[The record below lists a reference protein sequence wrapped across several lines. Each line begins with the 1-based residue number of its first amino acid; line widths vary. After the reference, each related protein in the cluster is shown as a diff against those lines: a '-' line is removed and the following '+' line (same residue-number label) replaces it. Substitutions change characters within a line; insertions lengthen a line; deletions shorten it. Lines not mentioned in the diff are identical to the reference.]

1 MTELPE
7 SITTC
12 TVTFGPAYDFIGE
25 SADIAL
31 SISVSLNLV
40 HQSTGTQI
48 VSFAVGA
55 VSTEGQQGSIDLP
68 HTDQPGF
75 VDFSGEDRTD
85 WTYTAQGTWTTAS
98 GEVKR
103 FSQTFS
109 LPSAFTKVNLDLLPS
124 QAQVP

>member
-1 MTELPE
+1 MPELPE
-7 SITTC
+7 SISTC
-12 TVTFGPAYDFIGE
+12 TVTFGPAFDFLGV

-48 VSFAVGA
+48 VSFSVGA
-55 VSTEGQQGSIDLP
+55 VSTGGQQGSIDLP

-75 VDFSGEDRTD
+75 VDFTGEEQTD
-85 WTYTAQGTWTTAS
+85 WTYTAQGTWTAAS

-103 FSQTFS
+103 FNQTFS
-109 LPSAFTKVNLDLLPS
+109 LPSAFTTVNLDLLPS
-124 QAQVP
+124 EAQVS